1 MRSPNTHIY
10 SIMKQTAAK
19 IASIVLHPLFM
30 PLIGVAFTLF
40 YGGYISLLPFQ
51 VKKVILL
58 VVFANTLGLPLI
70 MLPLFLR
77 MGIIK
82 SLAMENHR
90 ERVFPLIFTLIPYAF
105 SFYFL
110 YKLPIP
116 TILATFMLGAAIAVF
131 ATIVITF
138 WWKISIHMVGIG
150 GFAGF
155 LMGLSY
161 RLSLD
166 VLFLFIVVVFL
177 SGILATSRL
186 MLNSHNQAQVY
197 SGFGLGF
204 IVLTSIM
211 VL

>member
-1 MRSPNTHIY
+1 
-10 SIMKQTAAK
+10 
-19 IASIVLHPLFM
+19 
-30 PLIGVAFTLF
+30 
-40 YGGYISLLPFQ
+40 
-51 VKKVILL
+51 
-58 VVFANTLGLPLI
+58 
-70 MLPLFLR
+70 
-77 MGIIK
+77 
-82 SLAMENHR
+82 MENHR

>member
-1 MRSPNTHIY
+1 
-10 SIMKQTAAK
+10 MKQTAAK
-19 IASIVLHPLFM
+19 IASVALHPLFM
-30 PLIGVAFTLF
+30 PFIGVAFLLF

-82 SLAMENHR
+82 SLAMESHR

-131 ATIVITF
+131 ATTIISF

-155 LMGLSY
+155 LIGLSY

-166 VLFLFIVVVFL
+166 VLSLFIVVTLL
-177 SGILATSRL
+177 SGILATARL

-204 IVLTSIM
+204 VTLVSIM
-211 VL
+211 LL